1 MGLQL
6 TTLESPVRV
15 PPEPL
20 GIVKMEDMSS
30 AISYSLP
37 AMKDRNR
44 IESTNKIVKKHNIH
58 ISAMS
63 VIFMS
68 SPLNIGCLQLFS
80 NEN

>member
-1 MGLQL
+1 
-6 TTLESPVRV
+6 
-15 PPEPL
+15 
-20 GIVKMEDMSS
+20 
-30 AISYSLP
+30 
-37 AMKDRNR
+37 
-44 IESTNKIVKKHNIH
+44 VKKHNIH